1 MIKYPSCMIFLIGV
15 VAFVLRLISLN
26 QSLWLD
32 EGINVN
38 VARDLSFKDL
48 VLHYSLSDFHPPLY
62 HVILHAWIT
71 FFGSSEIAARLPSVI
86 FGVGTVFVVYLIAKK
101 LYDAKT
107 ALIASTLIATAPL
120 HIYYS
125 QEARMYM
132 LAAFFA
138 TLSVYF
144 FISILER
151 DKLFNW
157 LGFIASTTL
166 MLYSDYLPYLLL
178 PAFFIY
184 IAVNRRAI
192 PKSTIKT
199 FIPALVLIFA
209 LLSPWLLIL
218 PKQLSG
224 GLSTAVASPAW
235 AQVVGG
241 GSFKN
246 LALTYVKFIIGRI
259 SASDPIIYAFLFAP
273 VGVYI
278 MFLFALSLFRLSPKR
293 AILWY
298 WLLIPIVL
306 GFAISFIIP
315 VYAYFRLIFTLGAF
329 YIIMASAINT
339 INWQALT
346 RTLLAL
352 ALAINLISATI
363 YLSSPH
369 FQRENWRGAVDYIS
383 RNFTPKSIVLF
394 ESDFTTGPFD
404 YYNGGRLNAVGA
416 LDGYNAKNPQVEN
429 KVAKLTLG
437 KNKVFLF
444 QYLSQITDPQ
454 GLVFEA
460 LSKEGFNNTSTKD
473 FDGVGFLYE
482 FEK

>member
-1 MIKYPSCMIFLIGV
+1 MIFLIGI
-15 VAFVLRLISLN
+15 VAFALRLISLN

-38 VARDLSFKDL
+38 VARGLTFKDL
-48 VLHYSLSDFHPPLY
+48 VTNYSLSDFHPPLY
-62 HVILHAWIT
+62 HVILKAWIT
-71 FFGSSEIAARLPSVI
+71 FFGSSEISVRIPSVI
-86 FGVGTVFVVYLIAKK
+86 FGVGTVLMVYLIAKK
-101 LYDAKT
+101 LYEKKT
-107 ALIASTLIATAPL
+107 ALIAATLMATAPL

-132 LAAFFA
+132 LAAFLT

-144 FISILER
+144 FISILAR
-151 DKLFNW
+151 DRFLNW
-157 LGFIASTTL
+157 LGFIVSTTL

-184 IAVNRRAI
+184 IVVNRKRISMA
-192 PKSTIKT
+192 TIRT
-199 FIPALVLIFA
+199 FIPSLVLIFS
-209 LLSPWLLIL
+209 LLSPWLLFL

-246 LALTYVKFIIGRI
+246 LALTAVKFTVGRI
-259 SASDPIIYAFLFAP
+259 SYSDQLIYVLMFAP
-273 VGVYI
+273 AGAYI
-278 MFLFALSLFRLSPKR
+278 LFLFALSLFRLSPKR
-293 AILWY
+293 SILY
-298 WLLIPIVL
+298 CWLFVPIVL
-306 GFAISFIIP
+306 GFAISFFVPI
-315 VYAYFRLIFTLGAF
+315 YSYFRLIFTLGAF
-329 YIIMASAINT
+329 YIIIASAINT
-339 INWQALT
+339 VNWRPLVRILLLLT
-346 RTLLAL
+346 LAL
-352 ALAINLISATI
+352 NLVSTTI
-363 YLSSPH
+363 YLSNPK

-383 RNFTPKSIVLF
+383 RNFTSRSIVLF

-404 YYNGGRLNAVGA
+404 YYNAGRLNAAGA
-416 LDGYNAKNPQVEN
+416 LGGFSAKNPQVEN
-429 KVAKLTLG
+429 KVGKLTLG

-454 GLVFEA
+454 GLVFAA
-460 LSKEGFNNTSTKD
+460 LSKESFTNTSTKD

-482 FEK
+482 FKK

>member
-1 MIKYPSCMIFLIGV
+1 MIWLIS
-15 VAFVLRLISLN
+15 ALALALRLISLN

-38 VARDLSFKDL
+38 VARGLSFWDL
-48 VLHYSLSDFHPPLY
+48 VTKYSLSDFHPPLY
-62 HVILHAWIT
+62 HVILRAWILV
-71 FFGSSEIAARLPSVI
+71 FGSSEIAVRIPSVI
-86 FGVGTVFVVYLIAKK
+86 LGVGTVFVIYLIAKK
-101 LYDAKT
+101 LFEKKT
-107 ALIASTLIATAPL
+107 ALIAATLIATAPL

-132 LAAFFA
+132 LAAFLA

-144 FISILER
+144 FISILEL
-151 DKLFNW
+151 DKLVNW
-157 LGFIASTTL
+157 LGFIVSTTL

-178 PAFFIY
+178 PTFFIY
-184 IAVNRRAI
+184 IVVNRRRI
-192 PKSTIKT
+192 PSATIRA

-209 LLSPWLLIL
+209 LLSPWLLFL

-235 AQVVGG
+235 AQVVGS

-246 LALTYVKFIIGRI
+246 LALTLVKFTIGRI
-259 SASDPIIYAFLFAP
+259 SYSDPLTYALLFAP
-273 VGVYI
+273 AGAYVI
-278 MFLFALSLFRLSPKR
+278 FLFILSLFRLSPKR
-293 AILWY
+293 SILWY
-298 WLLIPIVL
+298 WLAVPVFL
-306 GFAISFIIP
+306 GFAISFFIP

-329 YIIMASAINT
+329 YIVLASAINT
-339 INWQALT
+339 VNWQALT
-346 RTLLAL
+346 RTLLAI
-352 ALAINLISATI
+352 ALAINLISVTI
-363 YLSSPH
+363 YLSSPR

-404 YYNGGRLNAVGA
+404 YYNAGRLKAEGA
-416 LDGYNAKNPQVEN
+416 LSGFEAKNPQVED
-429 KVAKLTLG
+429 KVKKLTSG
-437 KNKVFLF
+437 ENKVFLF

>member
-1 MIKYPSCMIFLIGV
+1 MIWLISV
-15 VAFVLRLISLN
+15 LALALRLISLN

-38 VARDLSFKDL
+38 VARALSFKDL
-48 VLHYSLSDFHPPLY
+48 VTHYSLSDFHPPLY
-62 HVILHAWIT
+62 HVILRVWILV
-71 FFGSSEIAARLPSVI
+71 FGSSEIAVRIPSVI
-86 FGVGTVFVVYLIAKK
+86 LGVGTVFVVYLIAKK
-101 LYDAKT
+101 LFEKKT
-107 ALIASTLIATAPL
+107 ALIAATLIATAPL

-132 LAAFFA
+132 LSAFLA

-151 DKLFNW
+151 DKLVNW
-157 LGFIASTTL
+157 LGFIVSTTL

-178 PAFFIY
+178 PTFFIY
-184 IAVNRRAI
+184 IAANLRRI
-192 PKSTIKT
+192 PKSTIRA
-199 FIPALVLIFA
+199 FIPALILIFA
-209 LLSPWLLIL
+209 LLSPWLLFL

-246 LALTYVKFIIGRI
+246 LALTLVKFTIGRI
-259 SASDPIIYAFLFAP
+259 SVSDPVTYALMFAPAGAYIIFLF
-273 VGVYI
+273 V
-278 MFLFALSLFRLSPKR
+278 LSLFRLSPKR
-293 AILWY
+293 SILWY
-298 WLLIPIVL
+298 WLAVPIIL
-306 GFAISFIIP
+306 GFTISFVIP
-315 VYAYFRLIFTLGAF
+315 VYSYFRLIFTLGAF
-329 YIIMASAINT
+329 YIILASAINT
-339 INWQALT
+339 VNWQALT
-346 RTLLAL
+346 RTLLAV
-352 ALAINLISATI
+352 ALAINLVSATI
-363 YLSSPH
+363 YLSSPR

-383 RNFTPKSIVLF
+383 QNFTPKSIILF

-404 YYNGGRLNAVGA
+404 YYNAGRLKAEGA
-416 LDGYNAKNPQVEN
+416 LGGFEAKNPQVED
-429 KVAKLTLG
+429 KVKKLTAD

-482 FEK
+482 FTK

>member
-1 MIKYPSCMIFLIGV
+1 MIWLISTL
-15 VAFVLRLISLN
+15 ALILRLISID

-38 VARDLSFKDL
+38 VARGLSFGNL
-48 VLHYSLSDFHPPLY
+48 ITHYSLSDFHPPLY
-62 HVILHAWIT
+62 HIILRAWILV
-71 FFGSSEIAARLPSVI
+71 FGSSEIAVRIPSVI
-86 FGVGTVFVVYLIAKK
+86 LGVGTVFVVYLIAKK
-101 LYDAKT
+101 LFEKKT
-107 ALIASTLIATAPL
+107 ALIAATLIATAPL

-144 FISILER
+144 LISILER
-151 DKLFNW
+151 DKLLNW

-178 PAFFIY
+178 PAYLIY
-184 IAVNRRAI
+184 IAVNRKRI
-192 PKSTIKT
+192 PKSTIIT
-199 FIPALVLIFA
+199 FIPSLVLIFA
-209 LLSPWLLIL
+209 LLFPWLLFL

-224 GLSTAVASPAW
+224 GLSTAIASPAW
-235 AQVVGG
+235 AQVVGA

-246 LALTYVKFIIGRI
+246 LVVTFVKFTIGRI
-259 SASDPIIYAFLFAP
+259 SYSDPIIYALLFAP
-273 VGVYI
+273 VGAYI
-278 MFLFALSLFRLSPKR
+278 IFLFALSFFRLSPKR
-293 AILWY
+293 SILWY
-298 WLLIPIVL
+298 WLLIPIIL
-306 GFAISFIIP
+306 GFAISFFIP

-339 INWQALT
+339 VNWQALT
-346 RTLLAL
+346 RTLLAV
-352 ALAINLISATI
+352 ALAINLVSATI
-363 YLSSPH
+363 YLSNPR

-383 RNFTPKSIVLF
+383 RNFTAKSIVLF

-404 YYNGGRLNAVGA
+404 YYNAGRLQAEGA
-416 LDGYNAKNPQVEN
+416 LGSFEAKNPQVED
-429 KVAKLTLG
+429 KVKKLTAD

-460 LSKEGFNNTSTKD
+460 LSKEGFNNTATKD

-482 FEK
+482 FTK